1 MTVII
6 IVSSVTAAIGF
17 ALGYMVGKAGEQPPK

>member
-6 IVSSVTAAIGF
+6 IVSSLAIGF
-17 ALGYMVGKAGEQPPK
+17 ALGYMAGKAGEQPPPK